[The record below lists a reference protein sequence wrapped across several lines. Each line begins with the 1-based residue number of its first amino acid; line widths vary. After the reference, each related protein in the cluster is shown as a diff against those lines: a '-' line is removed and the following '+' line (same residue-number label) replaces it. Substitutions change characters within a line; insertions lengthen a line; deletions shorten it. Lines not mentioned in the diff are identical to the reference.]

1 MKARMNIKSIILVM
15 AIICFASMFFINI
28 SFAANLGKINVE
40 TAKLRKE
47 PNTDSA
53 VLELASLGEE
63 VEILSE
69 EEEWYQ
75 VKYKKIVG
83 YIRKDLIQYEK
94 QAEEIIQENTT
105 NDVVSENNY
114 ISDNN
119 VDVNNTTDNLI
130 DEQNNQETN
139 KQNDLELGTYK
150 LSENVKIKIVPLI
163 NTIELGEIA
172 QNSEINVTEIIN
184 NWAKVKTS
192 DGKEGWIIAT
202 KLETKQEEQPV
213 QEETKPETQPE
224 ENTKKTMYVNSQSI
238 NVRKSASTNSE
249 VIKQLTLNAEVLVL
263 SIENGWAYVE
273 IDGINGY
280 ISETLLSSTKQETS
294 RSATTTRNNNEQT
307 YSENKNTEIKKEE
320 ETESTPTQPQIQ
332 SQTSADTSK
341 SSALTGND
349 IVAYAKQFLGYKYVY
364 GGASTSGFD
373 CSGFTQYVYKHFGIS
388 LNRTAASQYSNGV
401 SVKDL
406 QAGDLV
412 MFGKS
417 GINHVGIYIGE
428 NTFIHAANAARGV
441 TTDTLASGYYKIN
454 YVGARRIIN

>member
-15 AIICFASMFFINI
+15 AIICFASMSFINV

-47 PNTDSA
+47 PNTDSV

-69 EEEWYQ
+69 EEDWYQ
-75 VKYKKIVG
+75 VKYKKIIG

-105 NDVVSENNY
+105 NDVVSENNST
-114 ISDNN
+114 SDNST
-119 VDVNNTTDNLI
+119 DVNVTTDNLV

-139 KQNDLELGTYK
+139 KENNLELGTYK
-150 LSENVKIKIVPLI
+150 VSENVKIKIVPLI
-163 NTIELGEIA
+163 NAIELGEIA
-172 QNSEINVTEIIN
+172 QNSEVNVTEIIN
-184 NWAKVKTS
+184 SWAKVKTS

-213 QEETKPETQPE
+213 QEKTKPETQPE

-307 YSENKNTEIKKEE
+307 SSENKNTEIKKEE
-320 ETESTPTQPQIQ
+320 ETASTPTQPQTQ
-332 SQTSADTSK
+332 SQPSADTSK
-341 SSALTGND
+341 PSAITGND

-388 LNRTAASQYSNGV
+388 LNRTAAAQYSNGV

-417 GINHVGIYIGE
+417 GINHVGIYIGG
-428 NTFIHAANAARGV
+428 NTFIHAANASRGV